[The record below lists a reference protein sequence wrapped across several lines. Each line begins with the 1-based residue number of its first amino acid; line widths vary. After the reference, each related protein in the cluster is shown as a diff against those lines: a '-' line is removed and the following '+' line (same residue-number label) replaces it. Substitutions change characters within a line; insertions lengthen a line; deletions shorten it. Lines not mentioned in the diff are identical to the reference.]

1 MKNAARR
8 SIRWGFFI
16 GGLAAFLGCDDTSGT
31 GGAGSTSTSKASASS
46 TNGVTVSTGTGKTG
60 PGLGAACQTDADCG
74 SLICLKPTDDLSV
87 FGGGPGN
94 GYCSSTCKTDN
105 DCDGGVCFGTGADAR
120 CVESCIVGDPMLQFL
135 DSELDTNKCHGREDV
150 RCQTVNN
157 EDICVPT
164 CRSDADCGSR
174 KCDPR
179 VAACVDTVNT
189 GLPRGDACNQDSMPP
204 DCAGVCVAFTDGPSM
219 CSNWCTLGGVDLES
233 ECGGLTSGLCAFS
246 PMGHEL
252 GDSAFCTEACTVHSD
267 CLNPTFWC
275 QSIGGITGM
284 VVPNGFC
291 FGTKDCPNGQS
302 DCPTNPMLTCT
313 PTKYGPKC
321 IDAAFPLGDA
331 GTGGAGGA
339 GSTSSTGTGTG
350 TTSATTGSTGTG
362 GSSSSTGP

>member
-1 MKNAARR
+1 MR
-8 SIRWGFFI
+8 SAGRSSLGWGLFI
-16 GGLAAFLGCDDTSGT
+16 GGLAAFVACDDGSGT
-31 GGAGSTSTSKASASS
+31 GGAGSTSTSKASS
-46 TNGVTVSTGTGKTG
+46 TTKGVTVSSGSGQMG
-60 PGLGAACQTDADCG
+60 PGLGASCNTDADCG
-74 SLICLKPTDDLSV
+74 SLVCLKPTDDLAI

-94 GYCSSTCKTDN
+94 GYCSSTCTTDD
-105 DCDGGVCFGTGADAR
+105 DCPGGVCLGDGADAR
-120 CVESCIVGDPMLQFL
+120 CVESCIVGDPMLEFL
-135 DSELDTNKCHGREDV
+135 DSELDRTKCHGREDA

-157 EDICVPT
+157 NDICVPT

-189 GLPRGDACNQDSMPP
+189 GLGRGEACDQMNMPP

-219 CSNWCTLGGVDLES
+219 CSNWCTLGGVDLEA
-233 ECGGLTSGLCAFS
+233 ECGGLTSGLCVFS
-246 PMGHEL
+246 PTGHEL
-252 GDSAFCTEACTVHSD
+252 GDSAFCTEACSLHSD

-275 QSIGGITGM
+275 QSIGGITGD

-291 FGTKDCPNGQS
+291 FGTKDCPAGQG
-302 DCPTNPMLTCT
+302 DCSGNAEGLTCT

-339 GSTSSTGTGTG
+339 GSSSSSGTTTSVTTVTSS
-350 TTSATTGSTGTG
+350 AM
-362 GSSSSTGP
+362 SSSSTGP